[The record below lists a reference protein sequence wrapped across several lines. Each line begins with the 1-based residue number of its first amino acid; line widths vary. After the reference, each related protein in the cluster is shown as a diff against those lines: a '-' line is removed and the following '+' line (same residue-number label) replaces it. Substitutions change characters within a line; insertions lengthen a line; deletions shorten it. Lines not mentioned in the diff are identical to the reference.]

1 LLISYFKEEPV
12 VIPMRIQIVFNQQI
26 KLLLV
31 FETAI
36 GSAKVT
42 AFEVRI
48 YIVFLKQNFLLLA
61 LEFFEELPVVI
72 DQRVNTFKFAQ
83 ESFAVATI
91 CFEFVVNASEFFL
104 AKILLEGEILA
115 VDYLEFQFARI

>member
-1 LLISYFKEEPV
+1 
-12 VIPMRIQIVFNQQI
+12 MRIQIVFNQQI
-26 KLLLV
+26 KLFLV